1 MVSLI
6 QNYIDKGWGIIPI
19 RPKGHINEKTG
30 EVDEKIPYVKWADY
44 RSSDGKK
51 PDEDQ
56 ILHWLSQFDHAD
68 WAVLTG
74 YDNLVLVDIDDPN
87 LYDLYLSNFTKCLM
101 RTPSGGIS
109 FLIYSTV
116 VPKAQTRING
126 VAVDIK
132 AINGY
137 AILPSRD
144 LSDEEIALE
153 EKEEK
158 AGTRRDFIRHWI
170 DDSEPEEI
178 DDIYRHL
185 ESVLPL
191 IKPDVKPGKGI
202 PTAIQWAR
210 DHNLSIAFD
219 GGRYLQVICP
229 NPGHNDT
236 KPSMSIYADGFWC
249 HSCLYPDQEVITSDG
264 LISAKDIVV
273 GDEITDGL
281 GNAEQV
287 TAVHCHQDDKGL
299 ALITTLSCGAPL
311 VVTRD
316 HPVYIIKNTNCEM
329 RTQKLACTPDC
340 AAINN
345 GRHKCA
351 SKHWKFLTHEIT
363 KVRAEEITEN
373 DSLVFPLSKSIFGKK
388 QEFLDVSH
396 LIKHNK
402 KGVKNPRV
410 LELPLSE
417 DFMWVYGLFLAEGDY
432 YRGGIRFSLHREET
446 DYAERVQDTFKK
458 IGLKVSIFRRGENG
472 LQAICSK
479 TDLVHI
485 FKDLFGV
492 HCDNKHIPKEF
503 LNLSKNQQIALLN
516 GIYCGDGIK
525 SDIPRKTI
533 TLTSKTLS
541 LQMFNIALNLKLYPR
556 FSYLPTKE
564 DRKQAYTVF
573 WARDENKTS
582 THGRTYETINGI
594 EYYIVPVKNV
604 SFTDYKGEVYDI
616 TVSGEHHS
624 FTTPQGL
631 VGNCHFGGGLFALIK
646 AYTSKTD
653 DEIYADFPGI
663 KKQKKTITDNVIEIV
678 GDNVTLVRD
687 HNNNGYFKLAD
698 YSAVGINLLPINSKI
713 TRYWMATA
721 AEKVIDKLPS
731 SSVLNYVIEYFNGKC
746 MSQGD
751 KAKIYRRVGGDQKVI
766 WYDLGNNNFVKITE
780 DGISVYP
787 YADVT
792 FIRETNQGVQNVPS
806 KKDIKSIFKLF
817 RIINVKDEAQKILL
831 LTWIVNSLI
840 PWAQSPILLLCGARG
855 SGKSFMG
862 RIIKRTL
869 DPVEGNASELLVN
882 KPKDLNYLIGLL
894 SHNAVAVLDNI
905 SRIDRETGDVLCNVV
920 TGGVIP
926 TRELYTTN
934 DQVLIDIRS
943 KLIITAINSQIF
955 DTGAGDLAER
965 TVSIEISRPDAN
977 YLSEEWLNEE
987 FETYRSEIF
996 GAILAL
1002 IQGYLKE
1009 GIPTKGAVSEFRLTT
1024 FASVGRY
1031 ISSVLKMN
1039 PSFDVAYRLSQTGMC
1054 QTSLEAEP
1062 VTDFFVW
1069 FVRKH
1074 GDEDFNNTA
1083 GWGISADILFGTY
1096 FTNWMTENNK
1106 VGMTDKKF
1114 PTTSSSLLNRLKR
1127 IEPDLKRI
1135 YAITVEPKGV
1145 HKGKKWFKLS
1155 CSNKE
1160 ILNDG
1165 VEEELLDEQTSIE
1178 KEGW

>member
-44 RSSDGKK
+44 RSSDGRK

-210 DHNLSIAFD
+210 EHNIQIAFD

-249 HSCLYPDQEVITSDG
+249 HSC
-264 LISAKDIVV
+264 
-273 GDEITDGL
+273 
-281 GNAEQV
+281 
-287 TAVHCHQDDKGL
+287 H
-299 ALITTLSCGAPL
+299 
-311 VVTRD
+311 
-316 HPVYIIKNTNCEM
+316 
-329 RTQKLACTPDC
+329 
-340 AAINN
+340 
-345 GRHKCA
+345 
-351 SKHWKFLTHEIT
+351 
-363 KVRAEEITEN
+363 
-373 DSLVFPLSKSIFGKK
+373 
-388 QEFLDVSH
+388 
-396 LIKHNK
+396 
-402 KGVKNPRV
+402 
-410 LELPLSE
+410 
-417 DFMWVYGLFLAEGDY
+417 
-432 YRGGIRFSLHREET
+432 FS
-446 DYAERVQDTFKK
+446 
-458 IGLKVSIFRRGENG
+458 
-472 LQAICSK
+472 
-479 TDLVHI
+479 
-485 FKDLFGV
+485 
-492 HCDNKHIPKEF
+492 
-503 LNLSKNQQIALLN
+503 
-516 GIYCGDGIK
+516 
-525 SDIPRKTI
+525 
-533 TLTSKTLS
+533 
-541 LQMFNIALNLKLYPR
+541 
-556 FSYLPTKE
+556 
-564 DRKQAYTVF
+564 
-573 WARDENKTS
+573 
-582 THGRTYETINGI
+582 
-594 EYYIVPVKNV
+594 
-604 SFTDYKGEVYDI
+604 
-616 TVSGEHHS
+616 
-624 FTTPQGL
+624 
-631 VGNCHFGGGLFALIK
+631 GGLFALIK
-646 AYTSKTD
+646 AYTSKSD
-653 DEIYADFPGI
+653 DEIYNDFPGI

-1031 ISSVLKMN
+1031 ISNVLKMN

-1069 FVRKH
+1069 FVRKY
-1074 GDEDFNNTA
+1074 GDTDFNNSA

-1127 IEPDLKRI
+1127 IEPDLKKI

-1165 VEEELLDEQTSIE
+1165 AEEELLDEQTSIE
-1178 KEGW
+1178 KDAGW